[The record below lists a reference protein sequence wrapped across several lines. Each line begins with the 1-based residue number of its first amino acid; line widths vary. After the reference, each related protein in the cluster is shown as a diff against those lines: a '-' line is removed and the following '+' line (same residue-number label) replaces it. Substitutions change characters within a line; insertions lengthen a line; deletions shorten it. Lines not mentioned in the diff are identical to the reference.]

1 MKNAKK
7 TEVMILGTLHGI
19 HKDNTFYSYE
29 DIFLIIDN
37 YKPDVIGVEIRK
49 EDILQQREYLIKY
62 YPYEMIE
69 AKFRYEND
77 CKIYGFDWLGDT
89 IEDKLIPD
97 KYFET
102 LDVKILEKQFDSTD
116 GYVKEKKMIEIIDSL
131 RIPLIINH
139 TAEECNNGKYDLLVD
154 VLYNQL
160 EVMFKNTPFENMSNF
175 YRERDKQIDKNF
187 IDIIKNNIGQRI
199 IFLTGIDH
207 KVFAIKAIKEYFKD
221 EIIIK
226 EIYN

>member
-1 MKNAKK
+1 MRKTEK

-19 HKDNTFYSYE
+19 HKDNSFYSYD
-29 DIFLIIDN
+29 DIFLIIDK

-49 EDILQQREYLIKY
+49 EDILQQREYLKKY

-89 IEDKLIPD
+89 IEGKLIPD

-102 LDVKILEKQFDSTD
+102 LDVKTLEKQFNSTD
-116 GYVKEKKMIEIIDSL
+116 GYVKEKNMIEIIDSL
-131 RIPLIINH
+131 RIPLVINH

-160 EVMFKNTPFENMSNF
+160 EAMFKNTPFEKMSNY
-175 YRERDKQIDKNF
+175 YRERDKQIDKN
-187 IDIIKNNIGQRI
+187 IINIIKNNIGQRI

-207 KVFAIKAIKEYFKD
+207 RVFAIKAIKEYFKD
-221 EIIIK
+221 EIILK
-226 EIYN
+226 ETYN

>member
-1 MKNAKK
+1 MRKTEK

-19 HKDNTFYSYE
+19 HKDNKFYSYD
-29 DIFLIIDN
+29 DIFLIIDK
-37 YKPDVIGVEIRK
+37 YKPDIIGVEIRN
-49 EDILQQREYLIKY
+49 EDILQQRKYLEKY

-69 AKFRYEND
+69 AKFRYEDD

-89 IEDKLIPD
+89 IKDKLIPD

-102 LDVKILEKQFDSTD
+102 LDVKTLEKQFDSID
-116 GYVKEKKMIEIIDSL
+116 GYVKEKNMIKIIDNI

-139 TAEECNNGKYDLLVD
+139 TSEECNNGKYDLLVD

-160 EVMFKNTPFENMSNF
+160 EEMFKDTPFEKMSSF
-175 YRERDKQIDKNF
+175 YIERDKQISKN
-187 IDIIKNNIGQRI
+187 IINIIKNNIGQRI

-207 KVFAIKAIKEYFKD
+207 RAFAIKAIREYFKD
-221 EIIIK
+221 EIVLK